1 MAFSDRS
8 WQARFGEMGD
18 AAEKKYVE
26 FVQGKC
32 VRFGLD
38 RPEGVNVP
46 SMPTRVRARPDFHTN
61 DRFVECMGL
70 GRAQHLQLKLEKL
83 NVLWWWNN
91 LMPVDIFVWDSHKK
105 RSCLIPL
112 TEVDKLIQTPG
123 LVKIAYFDDSKLVFR
138 IPAAEIFSQEWFD

>member
-8 WQARFGEMGD
+8 WNARFGEMGD
-18 AAEKKYVE
+18 AAEKQYVD

-38 RPEGVNVP
+38 RPEGVSVP
-46 SMPTRVRARPDFHTN
+46 KMPARVRARPDFHTN

-105 RSCLIPL
+105 RRGLIPL
-112 TEVDKLIQTPG
+112 TEVDRLIQTPDVCG
-123 LVKIAYFDDSKLVFR
+123 FAYFDNAKLVFR
-138 IPAAEIFSQEWFD
+138 IPADELFDL